1 MVMCMRGWP
10 SLPQTPERHQCRRM
24 RARWTPRADEIF
36 RPPAMRVRDPIHG
49 TILVSDDEKAVV
61 DSRHF
66 QRLRGIRQLGFG
78 DMAFPGATHT
88 RHAHSLGAMHVASR
102 LFDAVA
108 ARAALSDPA
117 RQRFRAAVRLAV
129 LCHDLGHMPLSHAS
143 ERIAPPR
150 ASLRLPAWM
159 DAPPALDA
167 TDTPALVNEVV
178 GRGPQASGAAG
189 SPQATHEDSTAK
201 ILADSSLTPRLRAR
215 YAALG
220 LTPES
225 IAGLIT
231 GVAPPGGFP
240 YEDRGVDWAPL
251 LRALVSGELDAD
263 RMDYLLRDSFY
274 TGVNYG
280 RFDLDWIVQNLGP
293 AVKDGRAYLALSRS
307 AAFAFEDFLLSR
319 YHMFVSVYYH
329 HTSVSFDHMLRR
341 YYEESPGEFEIP
353 SDPEAF
359 LLCDDSALWYTLRRS
374 KNRWAERI
382 STRRGF
388 KLLAQFTERDTGYD
402 LDVLRS
408 ALVAAQLEHYV
419 VESQG
424 VLSKYFDEGAGPSLF
439 IIDVS
444 TGRLTEVARYTPLYQ
459 RYSGSVRLTR
469 VYVRPDQIEAARTLM
484 GRLLG
489 QAGQS

>member
-1 MVMCMRGWP
+1 MR
-10 SLPQTPERHQCRRM
+10 
-24 RARWTPRADEIF
+24 I
-36 RPPAMRVRDPIHG
+36 RDPIHG
-49 TILVSDDEKAVV
+49 TIAVSDPEKAII
-61 DSRHF
+61 DSRHY
-66 QRLRGIRQLGFG
+66 QRLRHVRQLGFG
-78 DMAFPGATHT
+78 DLAFPGATHT

-102 LFDAVA
+102 LFGAVA
-108 ARAALSDPA
+108 AGSELPEDV
-117 RQRFRAAVRLAV
+117 QTRFCTAVRLAV

-150 ASLRLPAWM
+150 ASLKLPAW
-159 DAPPALDA
+159 LDA
-167 TDTPALVNEVV
+167 TAEGV
-178 GRGPQASGAAG
+178 
-189 SPQATHEDSTAK
+189 QATHEDFTAK
-201 ILADSSLTPRLRAR
+201 ILLDSSLTPLIEQHFGPLGVRAD
-215 YAALG
+215 AVV
-220 LTPES
+220 
-225 IAGLIT
+225 GLIT
-231 GVAPPGGFP
+231 GAKPPTDPGFT
-240 YEDRGVDWAPL
+240 YRGVDWSPL

-280 RFDLDWIVQNLGP
+280 RYDFEWIISNLNP
-293 AVKDGRAYLALSRS
+293 AVKEGRAYLALSRA

-329 HTSVSFDHMLRR
+329 HTSVNFDHMLRR

-353 SDPEAF
+353 SDPEDF
-359 LLCDDSALWYTLRRS
+359 LLCDDAALWYTLRRS
-374 KNRWAERI
+374 KNQWAERI

-469 VYVRPDQIEAARTLM
+469 VYVRPDQIEAARVLM

-489 QAGQS
+489 QAEQS